1 MAIGKFRKGARPRT
15 RWWQPWWLVR
25 TGGRGWL
32 LPCDTCTQRLCGTQH
47 SCACV
52 YKLCERD
59 WHAIEINRCGCVMAT
74 ISNIRGG
81 GYCEIDCTRFFSP
94 LSFFPFFFLPFHMIT
109 TSTIVYGE
117 NSSERKEAG
126 ARYLCGRSSALWAR
140 QWKPS
145 SICTLYVQSRCA
157 LWIISSGIRGVHP
170 CPRNLLEDS
179 DEWWVLSLSL
189 VEVEMVLKGWLLMVD
204 AEDYFR
210 QMYDLYVR
218 VPEMLYSIYIS
229 LFLY

>member
-32 LPCDTCTQRLCGTQH
+32 LLCDTCTQRLCGTQH
-47 SCACV
+47 SCVCVCV

-94 LSFFPFFFLPFHMIT
+94 LSFFPFFFSPFIHDYNEHYR
-109 TSTIVYGE
+109 VRRKFE
-117 NSSERKEAG
+117 WKERSRCSIPLRKVK
-126 ARYLCGRSSALWAR
+126 RPLSQTMKALFDLYTVC
-140 QWKPS
+140 PVPV
-145 SICTLYVQSRCA
+145 CTLNYFFGHSRCA
-157 LWIISSGIRGVHP
+157 PLSSEFIGG
-170 CPRNLLEDS
+170 
-179 DEWWVLSLSL
+179 
-189 VEVEMVLKGWLLMVD
+189 
-204 AEDYFR
+204 
-210 QMYDLYVR
+210 
-218 VPEMLYSIYIS
+218 
-229 LFLY
+229 

>member
-1 MAIGKFRKGARPRT
+1 MWNR
-15 RWWQPWWLVR
+15 LYS
-25 TGGRGWL
+25 L
-32 LPCDTCTQRLCGTQH
+32 LL
-47 SCACV
+47 SSFF
-52 YKLCERD
+52 L
-59 WHAIEINRCGCVMAT
+59 
-74 ISNIRGG
+74 SL
-81 GYCEIDCTRFFSP
+81 FFSP
-94 LSFFPFFFLPFHMIT
+94 LSYDYNEHYRVRKKF
-109 TSTIVYGE
+109 E
-117 NSSERKEAG
+117 WKERSRCSIPLRKVK
-126 ARYLCGRSSALWAR
+126 RPLSQTMKL
-140 QWKPS
+140 S

>member
-32 LPCDTCTQRLCGTQH
+32 LLCDTCTQRLCGTQH

-109 TSTIVYGE
+109 TSTIVYGK

-140 QWKPS
+140 QWS
-145 SICTLYVQSRCA
+145 SLRFVHCM
-157 LWIISSGIRGVHP
+157 SSPGVHS
-170 CPRNLLEDS
+170 E
-179 DEWWVLSLSL
+179 
-189 VEVEMVLKGWLLMVD
+189 
-204 AEDYFR
+204 
-210 QMYDLYVR
+210 
-218 VPEMLYSIYIS
+218 
-229 LFLY
+229 LFLRAFEVCTPVLGIYWRIAMNDGYCLLV